1 MNVLDEYE
9 KSLPGV
15 KGSFQDLP
23 ITSDV
28 QKELDFWYR
37 TDEEDGKAY
46 PKLKTYWDY
55 IQFGDNWTPKGTPWS
70 SAFISYQ
77 LRAFEFPKQGAH
89 RNYIKDI
96 MDGKNP
102 SWAAFSIPKT
112 SKLKLEVGNVL
123 IKPRSG
129 DYNNTHGDVIYKIED
144 GKAYLVGGNVSNTAK
159 VTKILDVDEKGFVVE
174 PIANYLIILKKKST
188 MGNIAM
194 VAILGLTALFILP
207 KIMKK

>member
-9 KSLPGV
+9 QGLPAV
-15 KGSFQDLP
+15 KGSFADLP
-23 ITSDV
+23 ITTQV
-28 QKELDFWYR
+28 QNELDFWYR

-77 LRAFEFPKQGAH
+77 LRNYEFPKQGAH
-89 RNYIKDI
+89 RNYVKDI
-96 MDGKNP
+96 MDGNNP
-102 SWAAFSIPKT
+102 SWGAFSIPKT

-129 DYNNTHGDVIYKIED
+129 DYYNTHGDIIYKIQD

-159 VTKILDVDEKGFVVE
+159 VTKILDVDQKGFVTE
-174 PIANYLIILKKKST
+174 PIPNYLIILKKKST
-188 MGNIAM
+188 MNNIAM
-194 VAILGLTALFILP
+194 FAILGLTALFIIP
-207 KIMKK
+207 KIIKK